1 MKPLVLRPGEGESV
15 ELFGNR
21 LELKA
26 GADETGG
33 GLCLVDY
40 TAGPG
45 FAGPPPHR
53 HHHTFD
59 MFFVLEGELTMRL
72 EDETATAPA
81 GSFVLVPPGVV
92 HTFSNP
98 GAEPVRYLSLMSPG
112 GFERYFLE
120 LREALGEGPPD
131 PAVMAE
137 LMSKYDVELVEH

>member
-1 MKPLVLRPGEGESV
+1 VKPVVLRPGEGESL

-26 GADETGG
+26 GAADTKG

-53 HHHTFD
+53 HNDTFD
-59 MFFVLEGELTMRL
+59 MFFVLEGELTMQL
-72 EDETATAPA
+72 DDETTTVPA
-81 GSFVLVPPGVV
+81 GSFVLVPPGIV

-98 GAEPVRYLSLMSPG
+98 GAESVRYLSLMSPG
-112 GFERYFLE
+112 GFEQYFLE
-120 LREALGEGPPD
+120 LREALGDGPPD
-131 PAVMAE
+131 PAVMSE
-137 LMSKYDVELVEH
+137 LMSKYDIELV